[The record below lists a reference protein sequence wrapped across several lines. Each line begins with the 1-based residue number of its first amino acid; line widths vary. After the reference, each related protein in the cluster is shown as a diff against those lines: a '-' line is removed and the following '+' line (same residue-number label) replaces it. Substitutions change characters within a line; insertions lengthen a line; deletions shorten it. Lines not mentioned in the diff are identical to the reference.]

1 MQLRRYQLL
10 SENLAFFF
18 QARNIMLRD
27 REEGEDVITGLK
39 RETFFGRPQWDGIF
53 SKIAESN
60 PR

>member
-1 MQLRRYQLL
+1 MARVSETQLF
-10 SENLAFFF
+10 SI

-27 REEGEDVITGLK
+27 QEEGQDVITGLK
-39 RETFFGRPQWDGIF
+39 RKTFFGRPQWDGIF